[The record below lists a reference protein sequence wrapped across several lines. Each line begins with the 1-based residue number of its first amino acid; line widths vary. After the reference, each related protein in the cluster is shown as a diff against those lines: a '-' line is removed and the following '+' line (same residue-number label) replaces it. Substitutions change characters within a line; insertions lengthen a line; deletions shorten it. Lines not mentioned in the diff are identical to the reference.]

1 MRRNRSTFLP
11 LLLLSAALWFGGHA
25 EGTAQTGGAIT
36 AQGRVV
42 RTGNVMQIGTAASGV
57 VAELLVHEGMNIE
70 KGQPLVRIECTDVAK
85 DVDARKSNLEALG
98 AALARIEHGPRSEE
112 IAIANANLA
121 LAQARADEASA
132 ALQRIA
138 SPDETTISKAQ
149 VDKAQRD
156 AKVAAAEL
164 EEARAKLTLLKAGSR
179 PEDISEA
186 KFLRDAAKA
195 RVDEATA
202 RLDRCTVRAPA
213 SGAVLDTHVTL
224 GQFVSAAVPQPLLT
238 MIDSDKRGI
247 RAEVDERDV
256 GKICTGQHAVVTAPN
271 FTGAQR
277 DAVLENMS
285 DTMIQRE
292 KSNGAQGGKDEGEV
306 RTVML
311 TLSDAKAN
319 WPVGLRVS
327 IKFQPCS
334 PEQKGATR

>member
-1 MRRNRSTFLP
+1 MRRNRSIFLP
-11 LLLLSAALWFGGHA
+11 LLLLSAALWFGGQA

-121 LAQARADEASA
+121 LAQAQADEASA

-186 KFLRDAAKA
+186 KFLRDVAKA
-195 RVDEATA
+195 RVDEAAA

-213 SGAVLDTHVTL
+213 SGVVLDTHVTL
-224 GQFVSAAVPQPLLT
+224 GQFISAAVPQSLLT

-247 RAEVDERDV
+247 RAEVDERDE
-256 GKICTGQHAVVTAPN
+256 GKACVGQHAVVTAPSLP
-271 FTGAQR
+271 GQQR
-277 DAVLENMS
+277 DAVSESIS
-285 DTMIQRE
+285 DTTIPRE
-292 KSNGAQGGKDEGEV
+292 KSTGGQGGKDEGEV

-311 TLSDAKAN
+311 TLTDAKAN
-319 WPVGLRVS
+319 WPIGLRVS

-334 PEQKGATR
+334 PEQNGAVR

>member
-1 MRRNRSTFLP
+1 
-11 LLLLSAALWFGGHA
+11 
-25 EGTAQTGGAIT
+25 
-36 AQGRVV
+36 
-42 RTGNVMQIGTAASGV
+42 
-57 VAELLVHEGMNIE
+57 MNIE

-195 RVDEATA
+195 RVDEAAA

-213 SGAVLDTHVTL
+213 SGVVLDTHVTL
-224 GQFVSAAVPQPLLT
+224 GQFISAAVPQSLLT

-247 RAEVDERDV
+247 RAEVDERDE
-256 GKICTGQHAVVTAPN
+256 GKACVGQHAVVTAPN
-271 FTGAQR
+271 FPGRSKETR
-277 DAVLENMS
+277 S
-285 DTMIQRE
+285 R
-292 KSNGAQGGKDEGEV
+292 
-306 RTVML
+306 
-311 TLSDAKAN
+311 KA
-319 WPVGLRVS
+319 S
-327 IKFQPCS
+327 
-334 PEQKGATR
+334 ATRRSRGKNRMAVRVERTKARSAPSC